1 MPGNISIYLQSHC
14 SDDPVL
20 LYKTQCLVP
29 CASSSLKHEAYAKS
43 WWGLASQKC
52 LWGSDFSSHNPEV
65 QGSSPALGGLGVAQ
79 SDKSFLWSQSRL
91 WCGFPSLEALRGL
104 SSSQRANISRCPL
117 SPVPPSPCSWGWS
130 QVRWMLMSPCSRS
143 LLSPFS
149 ISG

>member
-14 SDDPVL
+14 PDDPVL

-52 LWGSDFSSHNPEV
+52 LWGSDFSSHNPEL
-65 QGSSPALGGLGVAQ
+65 QGSTPVLGGLGVAQ

-91 WCGFPSLEALRGL
+91 WCGFPSLEALWGL
-104 SSSQRANISRCPL
+104 SNSQRADISRCPL
-117 SPVPPSPCSWGWS
+117 SPFTVFLGLKSGE
-130 QVRWMLMSPCSRS
+130 MDAHMSPCSRS
-143 LLSPFS
+143 LLSLFS